1 MDFFH
6 WGTKKKHYKR
16 AAQYLQTEMDT
27 DVYAIQAV
35 DGSTMVMTDQEKA
48 LCSGLNEGF
57 HSPTGGPPKY
67 LLCLI
72 HMERNLNDYLIKRTD
87 QLTTNKIK
95 TSVFGKSGIVKT
107 STGKGEFYDKF
118 EQFRETYGQH
128 FEEQRLDTLIEKLWE
143 FAVEPAILY
152 PHIKVDQSTNRMESQ
167 NARLRRLTNHRDL
180 PLDKM
185 VMKCENQQ
193 EAHVSFLNI
202 SLGDICFILSGVTLF
217 FHIENSNVCLTSQKR
232 GSNNPCG

>member
-27 DVYAIQAV
+27 DVYALQAV
-35 DGSTMVMTDQEKA
+35 DGSTMLMTDQEKA
-48 LCSGLNEGF
+48 LYAGLNEGF
-57 HSPTGGPPKY
+57 HSPTNGPPKY

-72 HMERNLNDYLIKRTD
+72 HMERNVNDYLIKRTD
-87 QLTTNKIK
+87 QITTNKIK
-95 TSVFGKSGIVKT
+95 AAVFGNNGIVKT
-107 STGKGEFYDKF
+107 STGEGEFNDKF
-118 EQFRETYGQH
+118 EVFRQTYGQH
-128 FEEQRLDTLIEKLWE
+128 FEDKRLDTLKEKLWV

-167 NARLRRLTNHRDL
+167 NARLRRLTNHKDL

-185 VMKCENQQ
+185 VTVCENQQ
-193 EAHVSFLNI
+193 QAHVSFFSQI
-202 SLGDICFILSGVTLF
+202 SVDPYSTF
-217 FHIENSNVCLTSQKR
+217 
-232 GSNNPCG
+232 